1 MRKIIALVYLLLL
14 VRATYAQSPAP
25 KPIGIAD
32 TVTASVPPYNFG
44 WYRIDPVKKT
54 IANYTMT
61 GGTTPE
67 GVMWDGYTYVQ
78 DKTINYKKTTLILF
92 GDLNLFK
99 ENFPIKE
106 DFKNLRALYSRYG
119 YAILKSKRTIYFYNI
134 GRNEV
139 KSVDI
144 SGFTAITDSVY
155 TDKTAALFAIYNEK
169 LEQIT
174 DGAVLDAASLK
185 HLARDYYTD
194 KNGLYLLN
202 KHYRPSLEKETFE
215 ALKVE
220 DSEGMAGAS
229 LVSANYFI
237 YNSHVYGISDQV
249 NRLTLNADKL
259 IEIKWNDETYSLTD
273 GEHSYEKDGG
283 NDYSESNR
291 PSLEWFK
298 TTIEYFK
305 EKHITIETVLPFRLH
320 LFERGTDSL
329 YMPLSNG
336 NFKYD
341 YSKDKSGFLI
351 KTSDGYYRP
360 YDPRKI
366 PQKIEQLTIFN
377 RLTKK
382 DEPFDIAKFKNPAE
396 TVIIYDNQLY
406 INGYHFNK
414 AIDIGNLRP
423 IGKTGFLT
431 DGKVLICPFGEASS
445 YGVYDGEVVHDFKSI
460 IRGVDISKLSIIS
473 NSRLT
478 DGTYLYLGATVIPIK
493 TLSMKLKIF
502 PDNQ

>member
-1 MRKIIALVYLLLL
+1 MRKIIALLYLLFS
-14 VRATYAQSPAP
+14 VGDVYAQNPGD
-25 KPIGIAD
+25 KGNKIAD
-32 TVTASVPPYNFG
+32 TITASASPYILG
-44 WYRIDPVKKT
+44 WYKIDPEKKT
-54 IANYTMT
+54 IATYTMT

-106 DFKNLRALYSRYG
+106 DLKNLRALYSRYG
-119 YAILKSKRTIYFYNI
+119 YAILKSQKAIYFYNI
-134 GRNEV
+134 ARNEV

-144 SGFTAITDSVY
+144 SGFTAITDSIY

-169 LEQIT
+169 LEKIT
-174 DGAVLDAASLK
+174 GDALLDAASLK

-202 KHYRPSLEKETFE
+202 KHYRPRLEKETFE

-220 DSEGMAGAS
+220 DSEGMAGTS

-259 IEIKWNDETYSLTD
+259 TEIKWNDETYSLTD
-273 GEHSYEKDGG
+273 GEHSYEKGGG
-283 NDYSESNR
+283 NDYSETNR
-291 PSLEWFK
+291 PSLEWLK

-305 EKHITIETVLPFRLH
+305 EKHISIETVLPFRLH

-341 YSKDKSGFLI
+341 YAKEKSGFLI

-377 RLTKK
+377 RLTKQ

-406 INGYHFNK
+406 INGYNSNK

-423 IGKTGFLT
+423 IGKTGYLT
-431 DGKVLICPFGEASS
+431 DGKLLICPFGESSS
-445 YGVYDGEVVHDFKSI
+445 YSTIDGEVVHDFKSI

-478 DGTYLYLGATVIPIK
+478 DGTYIYNGATVIPIK
-493 TLSMKLKIF
+493 TLGMKLKIF
-502 PDNQ
+502 PDKL